1 MFTMADK
8 SFNLVGR
15 KLMMAIPCY
24 DGKVNIK
31 TAFAIAQLVPRLDK
45 MGVQITLVH
54 LSGCSII
61 TKARNKLVANFM
73 DSECTDLLFVDA
85 DVVINVDAV
94 TRLLALSTDRDIV
107 AGTYPRRATD
117 AKFFLD
123 FYLDEH
129 NQLEFDEN
137 GLMRVESVA
146 TGFMLIRRHVLENL
160 IEAHPEWEYK
170 GDGDGDVEYA
180 VFDFAIVDGNYI
192 GEDYLFC
199 RRAREAGFKVYLDPM
214 ISLPHIGTQEFTRDF
229 HQDALQPLLREHAKP
244 HLKVA
249 NG

>member
-1 MFTMADK
+1 MADK

-15 KLMMAIPCY
+15 KLMLAIPCY

-31 TAFAIAQLVPRLDK
+31 TAFAIAQLVPKLDK
-45 MGVQITLVH
+45 MGVQIHLAH

-61 TKARNKLVANFM
+61 SKARNKLVRNFM
-73 DSECTDLLFVDA
+73 ETECTDLLFVDA
-85 DVVINVDAV
+85 DVIINVDAV
-94 TRLLALSTDRDIV
+94 TRLLALSTDKDVV

-123 FYLDEH
+123 FYLDKD

-146 TGFMLIRRHVLENL
+146 TGFMLIRRHV
-160 IEAHPEWEYK
+160 IEHMMEKHPEWKYE
-170 GDGDGDVEYA
+170 GDGDGETEYA
-180 VFDFAIVDGNYI
+180 IFDFLLIDGKYI
-192 GEDYLFC
+192 GEDYAFC
-199 RRAREAGFKVYLDPM
+199 RRAREEGFKIYLDPT
-214 ISLPHIGTQEFTRDF
+214 ISLPHIGSQEFTRNF
-229 HQDALQPLLREHAKP
+229 EQDALQPLLKEHARPK
-244 HLKVA
+244 LKVA

>member
-1 MFTMADK
+1 MADK

-61 TKARNKLVANFM
+61 TKARNKLVANFIN
-73 DSECTDLLFVDA
+73 SECTDLLFVDA

-123 FYLDEH
+123 FHLDEN

-146 TGFMLIRRHVLENL
+146 TGFMLIRRHVIEHL
-160 IEAHPEWEYK
+160 IAAHPEWEYK

-229 HQDALQPLLREHAKP
+229 HQDALQPLLKEHAKP

>member
-1 MFTMADK
+1 MADK

-15 KLMMAIPCY
+15 KLMIAIPCY

-31 TAFAIAQLVPRLDK
+31 TCFAIAQLVPKLDK
-45 MGVQITLVH
+45 MGVQIHLVH

-73 DSECTDLLFVDA
+73 ESDCTDMLFVDA
-85 DVVINVDAV
+85 DVVINVEAV

-107 AGTYPRRATD
+107 AGTYPRRAAD

-123 FYLDEH
+123 FYLDED

-146 TGFMLIRRHVLENL
+146 TGFMLIRRHVMESM
-160 IEAHPEWEYK
+160 IAPPRGKMEK
-170 GDGDGDVEYA
+170 STTFVEGRRCLSSA
-180 VFDFAIVDGNYI
+180 RTALMPSTVSAGVSPRPRLLVPIMRKAILG
-192 GEDYLFC
+192 
-199 RRAREAGFKVYLDPM
+199 
-214 ISLPHIGTQEFTRDF
+214 
-229 HQDALQPLLREHAKP
+229 
-244 HLKVA
+244 
-249 NG
+249 

>member
-1 MFTMADK
+1 MADK

-15 KLMMAIPCY
+15 KLMVAIPCY

-31 TAFAIAQLVPRLDK
+31 TAFALAQLVPKLDK

-123 FYLDEH
+123 FHLDEN

-146 TGFMLIRRHVLENL
+146 TGFMLIRRHVIEQL
-160 IEAHPEWEYK
+160 IAAHPEWEYK

-229 HQDALQPLLREHAKP
+229 HQDALQPLLKEHAKP